1 MSSNSAYPANNT
13 SIYLTYLISLGQTE
27 ALSTQGSAC
36 MCM

>member
-27 ALSTQGSAC
+27 ALRS
-36 MCM
+36 